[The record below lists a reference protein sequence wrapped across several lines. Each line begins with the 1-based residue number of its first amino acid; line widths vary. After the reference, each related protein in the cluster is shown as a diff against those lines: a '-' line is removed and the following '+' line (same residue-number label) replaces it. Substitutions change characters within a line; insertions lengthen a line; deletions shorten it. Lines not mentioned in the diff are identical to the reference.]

1 MTWTSG
7 FTNGIPERMKTQLE
21 YTFTHGRVFVS
32 LMKNTKRLWLKDG
45 KPGTN
50 ELGNA
55 ERGKLM
61 AKYIDRDAFLAHE
74 RAWYCDQCD
83 RRKNSKGKTVYEIGE
98 APCRACDI
106 WDILDLL
113 EDYPTADVVERK
125 RGKWLDDG
133 LDGIGVM
140 GIEYRWQKCSEC
152 GSEFSKAPG
161 ASYPNY
167 CSMCGADMRGDEH

>member
-1 MTWTSG
+1 
-7 FTNGIPERMKTQLE
+7 
-21 YTFTHGRVFVS
+21 
-32 LMKNTKRLWLKDG
+32 
-45 KPGTN
+45 
-50 ELGNA
+50 
-55 ERGKLM
+55 M
-61 AKYIDRDAFLAHE
+61 AKYIDRDAFLAKE
-74 RAWYCDQCD
+74 RAWYCDNCD

-106 WDILDLL
+106 GDILDIL
-113 EDYPTADVVERK
+113 EDYPTADVLERK
-125 RGKWLDDG
+125 TGKWLDGG

-167 CSMCGADMRGDEH
+167 CSFCGADMKGDKDA